1 MLESVEATLFD
12 QGDILSDS
20 FLFSEINVDN
30 ILDKFKYLN
39 NCSKWTL
46 LLDGDDWLFFLT
58 DKPLMED
65 VSFAEV
71 EYDDSSWSNVQ
82 VPMSWQ
88 RNGFGQTIYTNI
100 AYPTLDNCMFKRPL
114 VSYNSNETGLYRK
127 YFSLPNDWDVD
138 DRFVTIMFHAVG
150 PACRFFVNNV
160 YVGMSKDSFT
170 GSEFDISYANLNFGK
185 NSKNVLAIEIVRWG
199 DSHFLEDQDQWWFS
213 GIHRSVE
220 LQCRPILSMQD
231 IRIDTALEKPCFSD
245 DSDAQL
251 NVKIGFWLKDAYEDD
266 NILVFKENY
275 GSGHY
280 SVRNVLYGINGAQIA
295 DITTP
300 LDDFTEDCSISILV
314 ESPFKWCAE
323 RPMLYT
329 LGIELIKDDEE
340 IVQAEV
346 FRVGFRAVAITGG
359 NLCVNDKPIIIC
371 GANRHEHSAKNGKTV
386 SPEETL
392 ADLVLMKRNNFN
404 AVRCSHYP
412 NDFHFYDMANEI
424 GLYVCD
430 EANIETHGFTLSTV
444 FSLLACLPEWKDMFL
459 SRVKSMAKRTT
470 NFPCVIIHSLW
481 ETSQAQVQ
489 TLKLAQR
496 GYANLT
502 QRDQSNTKVEEHMV
516 MQF

>member
-1 MLESVEATLFD
+1 M
-12 QGDILSDS
+12 I
-20 FLFSEINVDN
+20 I
-30 ILDKFKYLN
+30 I
-39 NCSKWTL
+39 
-46 LLDGDDWLFFLT
+46 FLT

-100 AYPTLDNCMFKRPL
+100 AYPTIDNCMFKRPL
-114 VSYNSNETGLYRK
+114 VSYNINETGLYRK
-127 YFSLPNDWDVD
+127 YFSLQNDWDFD
-138 DRFVTIMFHAVG
+138 DRLVTIMFHAVG
-150 PACRFFVNNV
+150 PACRFFFNNV

-170 GSEFDISYANLNFGK
+170 GSEFDISHANLNFGK

-245 DSDAQL
+245 DSDAHL

-329 LGIELIKDDEE
+329 
-340 IVQAEV
+340 Q
-346 FRVGFRAVAITGG
+346 
-359 NLCVNDKPIIIC
+359 
-371 GANRHEHSAKNGKTV
+371 
-386 SPEETL
+386 
-392 ADLVLMKRNNFN
+392 
-404 AVRCSHYP
+404 
-412 NDFHFYDMANEI
+412 
-424 GLYVCD
+424 
-430 EANIETHGFTLSTV
+430 
-444 FSLLACLPEWKDMFL
+444 
-459 SRVKSMAKRTT
+459 
-470 NFPCVIIHSLW
+470 
-481 ETSQAQVQ
+481 
-489 TLKLAQR
+489 
-496 GYANLT
+496 
-502 QRDQSNTKVEEHMV
+502 
-516 MQF
+516 